1 MIVCSLAEPSD
12 CRTQKF
18 QFSPYQNVGA
28 VAAPIMVEVDAR
40 SACATKAQQVM
51 ASPKNNLLREGEF
64 VSRYKCEQAG
74 VFTRL

>member
-1 MIVCSLAEPSD
+1 
-12 CRTQKF
+12 
-18 QFSPYQNVGA
+18 
-28 VAAPIMVEVDAR
+28 MVEVDAR

-64 VSRYKCEQAG
+64 VSRYKSEQAG